1 MSIICLSS
9 TRALLLLAMNDGTV
23 TERAEGE
30 HDKGKEV
37 ILPPRQRATKRMNDC
52 ACNDDAGENEK
63 RVLPKNKKQRVDT
76 REEETKKAILL
87 LRKVWMSRSKRLA
100 EENNTTSTCPGLPQ
114 QPFDDSTS
122 ILNVHI
128 DMYDVQPVFQ
138 GLSVNPLLPHSQPI
152 DRIINPST
160 VNLKRTQYQLSKRF
174 DQNEWHQFIQ

>member
-1 MSIICLSS
+1 
-9 TRALLLLAMNDGTV
+9 MNGGTV

-37 ILPPRQRATKRMNDC
+37 ILPPRQSAPKRMNDH

-100 EENNTTSTCPGLPQ
+100 EENNTTSEFLSSLT
-114 QPFDDSTS
+114 TS
-122 ILNVHI
+122 NVEEKTTEENREALSEYFRAKVDHCSHMKVELAQAKKLAEEALAMEEA
-128 DMYDVQPVFQ
+128 DKLAKELDKYTEMKTKALDVWHE
-138 GLSVNPLLPHSQPI
+138 VNLLPW
-152 DRIINPST
+152 
-160 VNLKRTQYQLSKRF
+160 
-174 DQNEWHQFIQ
+174 DQ